1 MSDSEVGALIVNVMT
16 VSFLIAYCVSIYFE
30 YKTKQLQHKN
40 IIIHEK
46 SGSDSV
52 KEIND
57 DTTS

>member
-30 YKTKQLQHKN
+30 YKTKQLYKN
-40 IIIHEK
+40 TITHEK

-52 KEIND
+52 EEIE
-57 DTTS
+57 